1 MILFIFIIG
10 LIVGS
15 FLNVVIWRLHSGEPI
30 VFGRSQCPRC
40 QAKLRPKD
48 LIPLLS
54 FIFLRGRCCYCRQPI
69 SWQYPLVEFA
79 TGLLFILA
87 YSCQPQ
93 PLIFFRDA
101 VLISILIVIFVYD
114 LRWQLIPDQITIPAI
129 ILLFI
134 FSLFLGS
141 SLWLLIFSV
150 LIGFGFFGLQY
161 LVSSGRWIGGG
172 DLRLGALMGA
182 ALGWPLLMVALLI
195 AYIIGAAVSVIL
207 LILGKA
213 KAKTP
218 IAFGTFLALGT
229 LIALFWGEK
238 IISWYF
244 GLSL

>member
-54 FIFLRGRCCYCRQPI
+54 FIFLQGRCRYCRQPI

-79 TGLLFILA
+79 TGLLFLLA
-87 YSCQPQ
+87 YSCHPQ

-134 FSLFLGS
+134 FSLLLGS

-150 LIGFGFFGLQY
+150 LVGFGFFGLQY

-182 ALGWPLLMVALLI
+182 TLGWPLLIVALLI
-195 AYIIGAAVSVIL
+195 AYIIGAAVSMIL

-218 IAFGTFLALGT
+218 IAFGTFLALGI
-229 LIALFWGEK
+229 LIALFWGER
-238 IISWYF
+238 IISWYL
-244 GLSL
+244 GLLL